1 MASGV
6 TVSDL
11 VITIFN
17 AMKLHKCLEDKSKRI
32 KAVLFCLSDDKKTII
47 PENGK
52 EILVGDVSETADPY
66 KCFVEMLPP
75 DDCRYALYDCCYET
89 KESKKEELIFIFWAP
104 DSAPLKSKMIYA
116 SSKDAIKKKLTGI
129 KHEYQV
135 NCLAEIKDRS
145 CLAERLGGSN
155 ISVIS
160 VEGLPL

>member
-1 MASGV
+1 M

-89 KESKKEELIFIFWAP
+89 KESKKEELIFIFW
-104 DSAPLKSKMIYA
+104 
-116 SSKDAIKKKLTGI
+116 
-129 KHEYQV
+129 
-135 NCLAEIKDRS
+135 
-145 CLAERLGGSN
+145 
-155 ISVIS
+155 
-160 VEGLPL
+160 